1 MQLFAC
7 ELYNPDNKKEF
18 KCDLKTTRAD
28 GLLPLV
34 AEVGLKTDSFAD
46 NAVAISYAKDAVEI
60 DLKESRTLAEIG
72 VTENSVILF
81 PKKRAAPVRK
91 RPQKKGDKAEEAAS
105 SSGSSLSLDPDTV
118 LQQLEKAKDGDQKAI
133 LEFIDKKAKAV
144 LESKGV
150 VNVSEK
156 TLNLVL
162 SRDTLA
168 VLEPTVLDAVLRWG
182 RAQTKKASPTPD
194 ELKAALA
201 KVFPLVRVGV
211 LSSKDFANFVV
222 PTGLLTPSETLE
234 WFTYLAKRDSKQGGF
249 VPKEGP
255 IYKERKKMG
264 FNWDPNTQR
273 NFIMSPDN
281 RSVTS
286 AANVTCVATGTE
298 TYTEGKH
305 RWDIKIEGQAHMAIG
320 VSRQGLSYTTQIC
333 SQADRATSIHGTQSS
348 MSGTGLTSSISSRS
362 VNVVGLLLDMDAL
375 RLTYFFDGSEVGSCT
390 IPRDTYSASI
400 STSGSSVSTMTLVD
414 V

>member
-1 MQLFAC
+1 
-7 ELYNPDNKKEF
+7 
-18 KCDLKTTRAD
+18 
-28 GLLPLV
+28 V
-34 AEVGLKTDSFAD
+34 
-46 NAVAISYAKDAVEI
+46 
-60 DLKESRTLAEIG
+60 
-72 VTENSVILF
+72 
-81 PKKRAAPVRK
+81 
-91 RPQKKGDKAEEAAS
+91 
-105 SSGSSLSLDPDTV
+105 
-118 LQQLEKAKDGDQKAI
+118 
-133 LEFIDKKAKAV
+133 V
-144 LESKGV
+144 LESKGI
-150 VNVSEK
+150 VNASEK

-162 SRDTLA
+162 SLDTLA

-201 KVFPLVRVGV
+201 KVWPLVRVGV
-211 LSSKDFANFVV
+211 LTSKDFANFVV

-255 IYKERKKMG
+255 IYKERKKLG

-286 AANVTCVATGTE
+286 APNLTCVATGTE

-333 SQADRATSIHGTQSS
+333 SQADRATSIHGTQTS
-348 MSGTGLTSSISSRS
+348 MSGTGLTSSISSRLS
-362 VNVVGLLLDMDAL
+362 LL
-375 RLTYFFDGSEVGSCT
+375 
-390 IPRDTYSASI
+390 SACCLI
-400 STSGSSVSTMTLVD
+400 WMPCV
-414 V
+414 